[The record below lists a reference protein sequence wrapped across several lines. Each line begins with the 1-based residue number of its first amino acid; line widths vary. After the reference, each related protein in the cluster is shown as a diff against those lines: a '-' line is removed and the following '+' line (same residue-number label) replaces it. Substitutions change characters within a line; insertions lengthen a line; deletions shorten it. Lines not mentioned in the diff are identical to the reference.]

1 METDHEK
8 GEKRVGLFFKSSK
21 AREEE
26 QRLRE
31 IRKNRERIEA
41 ERKAGMAAT
50 RAYQQEHKEELQ
62 AWAQAGD
69 EVAALVRDDRV
80 LICGPSRFAIM
91 MEHDR
96 LRDAK
101 EVVEFLSKDPAEIG
115 NKCRETEPSWLLLL
129 YNEPDLAAFARK
141 ILEVCPSVMI
151 LAVVKAP
158 EALSAGESQ
167 LRQAHVMGVA
177 KCSCKIDEFAQALKK
192 VKQASGQPD

>member
-1 METDHEK
+1 M
-8 GEKRVGLFFKSSK
+8 GLFFKS
-21 AREEE
+21 REEE

-141 ILEVCPSVMI
+141 ILEVCPSVRI
-151 LAVVKAP
+151 LAP

-177 KCSCKIDEFAQALKK
+177 KCSCKIDEFARALRK